1 MFLNLSPPA
10 PPSNGGTVFGP
21 DMCGVGSTMVDGVC
35 IGDPSTYGPIG
46 PEIFAPDPN
55 VKILN
60 LSPPTNGGTVFDVC
74 PPGSMMVDGVC
85 AGDGGAPL
93 PVPVPVPVPVPT
105 PNTGISPALILAVAA
120 AFFFAG

>member
-21 DMCGVGSTMVDGVC
+21 DMC
-35 IGDPSTYGPIG
+35 
-46 PEIFAPDPN
+46 
-55 VKILN
+55 
-60 LSPPTNGGTVFDVC
+60 

-85 AGDGGAPL
+85 VGAGGPEQFAEREAAAKAKAKADAAKVILEL
-93 PVPVPVPVPVPT
+93 PIDET
-105 PNTGISPALILAVAA
+105 GRYEAHMRQLKAEADAKILAQQNTGISPMLILVAAA